1 VSNMPRDRA
10 ADIAVVAAFTTDV
23 DGVGFEPSTAS
34 TKMIGVLGMRERAA
48 VVGGALDIEPT
59 SGGGTTVLARV
70 PLYLT
75 HTIPHG
81 DSVTPSDAAGLG
93 GRTSSSELRRLSSRT
108 EELQH
113 GVAARDEFIATGAHE
128 LRNPIARLMFQVRL
142 SIDKTDQMD
151 RAGKAVSAE
160 WVRAQLRRVE
170 QRLHRLLETLD
181 RLLDVSR
188 LSSGR
193 IDPELD
199 NVNLETPSVMSS
211 HPSKP
216 SSPWPSVR

>member
-1 VSNMPRDRA
+1 
-10 ADIAVVAAFTTDV
+10 
-23 DGVGFEPSTAS
+23 
-34 TKMIGVLGMRERAA
+34 
-48 VVGGALDIEPT
+48 
-59 SGGGTTVLARV
+59 
-70 PLYLT
+70 
-75 HTIPHG
+75 
-81 DSVTPSDAAGLG
+81 
-93 GRTSSSELRRLSSRT
+93 
-108 EELQH
+108 
-113 GVAARDEFIATGAHE
+113 
-128 LRNPIARLMFQVRL
+128 VRL